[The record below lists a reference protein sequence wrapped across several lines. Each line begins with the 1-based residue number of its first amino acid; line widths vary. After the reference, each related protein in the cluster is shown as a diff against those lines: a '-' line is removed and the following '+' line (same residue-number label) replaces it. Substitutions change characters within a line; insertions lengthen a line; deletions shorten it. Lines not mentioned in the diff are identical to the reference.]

1 MAITCK
7 HMNRERH
14 RVRSGLLRKS
24 YLKLHLSRS
33 VIVAKRAVASFC
45 QTAQKLSYLPFVLR
59 DIWVLHQ
66 CMEFC
71 TNVRC
76 RQWMPSLCTSRIPI
90 SVFPCQSVASHE
102 GHNILFLFK
111 SKDLPDA
118 IEKGTTADA
127 PIHRELPTRAP
138 QSEENKPLRK
148 PPGFPK
154 KNCSL
159 ATTAIDRSAGS
170 EVNP

>member
-1 MAITCK
+1 MALQTK
-7 HMNRERH
+7 PPTTGQN
-14 RVRSGLLRKS
+14 
-24 YLKLHLSRS
+24 LKLNGNNLQAHEPRTPPSSERAATK
-33 VIVAKRAVASFC
+33 VIPE
-45 QTAQKLSYLPFVLR
+45 TA
-59 DIWVLHQ
+59 
-66 CMEFC
+66 
-71 TNVRC
+71 
-76 RQWMPSLCTSRIPI
+76 PI
-90 SVFPCQSVASHE
+90 E
-102 GHNILFLFK
+102 